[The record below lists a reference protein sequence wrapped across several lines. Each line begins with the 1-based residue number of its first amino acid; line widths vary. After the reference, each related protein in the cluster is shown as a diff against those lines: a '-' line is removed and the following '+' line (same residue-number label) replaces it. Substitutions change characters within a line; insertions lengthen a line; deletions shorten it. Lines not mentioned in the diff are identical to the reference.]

1 MSLRNVIYFSSNAN
15 QIPLP
20 GIANLP
26 YTDVIVAFL
35 VPDGNL
41 NLVGA
46 GGAFDDNLQSNIQT
60 LQNAGKN
67 VLISFGG
74 ATFPSSAYQS
84 YAQNVNGLVG
94 QIVNFVT
101 SYGFN
106 GVDIDY
112 EDDAGFTGTYDGIG
126 FLSALTNGL
135 AQALPSGQNIIT
147 HAPQTPYWDSNY
159 YNAPYAQIWQQVGNQ
174 ITWINNQFYDN
185 PDYDKD
191 AATKVLWYQN
201 VAAITGAQNLLVGA
215 LVADT
220 GQDEG
225 YITLDDMI
233 NNVINPLMATFG
245 SQFGGVMGWEFAL
258 DQGGTWANGI
268 GQALGTAMA
277 CPGQSYTVVAGDT
290 LVLIAQRFLG
300 NGALWVE
307 LTKPDGTTFT
317 EAEAENLQI
326 GQVVCIPGQS
336 IDYSI
341 WSLQEPSGSGT
352 SPTTISPSQ
361 LVAGYSDAYFYIA
374 ADGGQA
380 FMDTQTGITTPGST
394 HCRTELRELTS
405 SGAHAAWAPSGT
417 NTMDVAGQVT
427 LLGGGSSGKVT
438 VGQVYNSND
447 SIPLCELMYSGSVG
461 GFVLHYEEA
470 KGAGTDIDLQTP
482 FALNTPY
489 SFQLS
494 LTNDVLT
501 VSINGQQV
509 YSHTP
514 SSSILANEFYF
525 KCGNYDQTT
534 TAGEVT
540 TTPYTIVEIYSINVV
555 HA

>member
-1 MSLRNVIYFSSNAN
+1 
-15 QIPLP
+15 
-20 GIANLP
+20 
-26 YTDVIVAFL
+26 
-35 VPDGNL
+35 
-41 NLVGA
+41 
-46 GGAFDDNLQSNIQT
+46 
-60 LQNAGKN
+60 
-67 VLISFGG
+67 
-74 ATFPSSAYQS
+74 
-84 YAQNVNGLVG
+84 
-94 QIVNFVT
+94 
-101 SYGFN
+101 
-106 GVDIDY
+106 
-112 EDDAGFTGTYDGIG
+112 
-126 FLSALTNGL
+126 
-135 AQALPSGQNIIT
+135 
-147 HAPQTPYWDSNY
+147 
-159 YNAPYAQIWQQVGNQ
+159 VGNQ

-220 GQDEG
+220 GQDKG

-233 NNVINPLMATFG
+233 NNVINPLKATFG

-258 DQGGTWANGI
+258 DQGGAWANGI

-336 IDYSI
+336 IDFSI

-352 SPTTISPSQ
+352 SPTTISPGQ
-361 LVAGYSDAYFYIA
+361 LVAGYSDAYFYQA

-417 NTMDVAGQVT
+417 NTMDIAGQVT

-470 KGAGTDIDLQTP
+470 KGAGTDVDLQTP
-482 FALNTPY
+482 VALNTPY

-501 VSINGQQV
+501 VSINGTQV

-514 SSSILANEFYF
+514 SSSILSKEFYF
-525 KCGNYDQTT
+525 KCGNYDQSTS
-534 TAGEVT
+534 AGAVT
-540 TTPYTIVEIYSINVV
+540 TTPYTIVENYSINVV